1 MKSLTKRTGGI
12 TAAIAA
18 GTVAAL
24 FALPATPAQAADAA
38 DKVTPVAEKKKPK
51 TVDLQILGFNDFHGH
66 LQSDSPG
73 TVLTKKGEVEAGGAE
88 YLSTKLATLR
98 KGEKNSLTLATGDQI
113 GGSPFL
119 SGLFKDEPSI
129 DALNRMKVDAAVVG
143 NHEFDE
149 GIPEL
154 LRMQYGGNH
163 PTEGAFDKDGYSGAN
178 FKMLAGNVKYKKN
191 AKVTKPKNA
200 KKYGSWFSSSTGK
213 TVLPPTTVKVVNG
226 VKVGIIGVV
235 TSDTPQLVA
244 QAGIKDVTFTDEVKA
259 ANLAAKD
266 LRKRGVKSI
275 IALVHEGGL
284 APEGATFDYK
294 CNNGSGANLT
304 GPIVDIAKKLSP
316 SIDVIL
322 SGHTHNSYVCDI
334 KDPAGNSRLVT
345 SDLSYGKT
353 VTEINLKLS
362 KKTGDVIRSSVKAKN
377 VVVDQKQKKAAD
389 QTKIIAKWQK
399 LAGPIANTVVGDIT
413 ADIKRSES
421 RDSESSL
428 GDLIA
433 DAQLASTKAAADGG
447 AQMAFMNPGGVR
459 ADLTFAGSAAG
470 EGNGKVTYGESFTVQ
485 PFGNLLVSLDLT
497 GKQIDTLLEQQWS
510 KQTDGTTKFLHL
522 GVSEGFSYSWSR
534 SAAIGS
540 KVDAS
545 TIKLNGETIVPG
557 TTYRVTVNSFLAD
570 GGDGFAVL
578 PEGKNRAGGGEDLE
592 AFNAYLKA
600 NSPVT
605 GPTPNRVT
613 ALD

>member
-1 MKSLTKRTGGI
+1 MTSSPLRRGGI
-12 TAAIAA
+12 TAAVAA

-24 FALPATPAQAADAA
+24 FALPATPAQAADGSPSAQA
-38 DKVTPVAEKKKPK
+38 KKKPAK
-51 TVDLQILGFNDFHGH
+51 TVDLQILGFNDFHGY
-66 LQSDSPG
+66 LESDSAG
-73 TVLTKKGEVEAGGAE
+73 TVLTKTGEVEAGGAE
-88 YLSTKLATLR
+88 YLATKLSTLR

-129 DALNRMKVDAAVVG
+129 DALNKMKVDAAVVG

-149 GIPEL
+149 GVPEL

-163 PTEGAFDKDGYSGAN
+163 PTEGKFGKTNYPGAN

-200 KKYGSWFSSSTGK
+200 KKYGSWFSSSTGR

-235 TSDTPQLVA
+235 TKESPELVA

-266 LRKRGVKSI
+266 LRKRGVKTI
-275 IALVHEGGL
+275 VALVHEGGT
-284 APEGATFDYK
+284 PTTEGAPFDYK
-294 CNNGSGANLT
+294 CNTGGKTNLS
-304 GPIVDIAKKLSP
+304 GPIVDIAQNLSP

-334 KDPAGNSRLVT
+334 KDPNGNPRLVT
-345 SDLSYGKT
+345 SNLSYGRT
-353 VTEINLKLS
+353 VTEIDLKID
-362 KKTGDVIRSSVKAKN
+362 KKTGDVIRSKSKAKN
-377 VVVDQKQKKAAD
+377 VVVGHKQKKDAA
-389 QTKIIAKWQK
+389 QTKLIAKWK
-399 LAGPIANTVVGDIT
+399 ELAGPIANEVVGDIT

-433 DAQLASTKAAADGG
+433 DAQLDATKAAGDGG

-459 ADLTFAGSAAG
+459 ADLSFAGSDAG
-470 EGNGKVTYGESFTVQ
+470 EGDGKVTYGESFTVQ
-485 PFGNLLVSLDLT
+485 PFGNLLVSIDLT
-497 GKQIDTLLEQQWS
+497 GQQIDTMLEQQWS
-510 KQTDGTTKFLHL
+510 AQADGSTKFLHL
-522 GVSEGFSYSWSR
+522 GVSEGFTYSYSK

-545 TIKLNGETIVPG
+545 SIKLNGETIQAD

-570 GGDGFAVL
+570 GGDGFTVL
-578 PEGKNRAGGGEDLE
+578 AEGTNRAGGGEDLE

-613 ALD
+613 VLD